1 MFTASDFKAEIEK
14 RATAY
19 LSRDKSGIRKAV
31 LEFLLKLQS
40 VTVQQVYS
48 FLVQKFNVTL
58 KSVASM
64 LGIIA
69 AKLGLLSVR
78 RERDGDLGVYELKP
92 QYVALVTRL
101 VTTN

>member
-19 LSRDKSGIRKAV
+19 ISRDQSGIRKAV
-31 LEFLLKLQS
+31 LEVLLKLQS

-48 FLVQKFNVTL
+48 FLAQKFNVTL

-69 AKLGLLSVR
+69 AKLGILSVR

-101 VTTN
+101 VAAN

>member
-1 MFTASDFKAEIEK
+1 MFTASDFKEEIEK

-31 LEFLLKLQS
+31 LEILLKLQS
-40 VTVQQVYS
+40 VTVQQVYL

-69 AKLGLLSVR
+69 AKLGILSVR
-78 RERDGDLGVYELKP
+78 REHDGDLGIYELKP

-101 VTTN
+101 VATN